1 MSTGVATGFPP
12 ACRRLTAPAAVAVQC
27 SVGRRACVAGSL
39 ARHRST
45 AAPTGARAVTSQGTA
60 HRRPQIGAFGWPTR
74 RHRAATNSGDRDHEA
89 HLPTEHPP
97 AQTQAWLHAPH
108 AHAGRSNHHQAAAGK
123 GPQAVDGLNNPEGGA
138 ELGSA
143 RPVAR
148 GPVVGRA
155 DAVGAHL
162 ADRGLRQGGGPPIVG
177 GPARRVPPPPMLP
190 SRLHRSNDIRAVLTG
205 RNVVHGADVV
215 VHATGR
221 TGSGDARGGG
231 PRRGTGL
238 DVTRVAV
245 VAGRKVG
252 GAVQRNRAKRRLR
265 AALAG
270 GTLPAG
276 LDVVVVARGGV
287 LTADFTSLQAELAG
301 LVKRAASRIPTP

>member
-97 AQTQAWLHAPH
+97 AQAQAWLHAPH

-148 GPVVGRA
+148 GSRCRAGGRSRRA
-155 DAVGAHL
+155 PCGPGA
-162 ADRGLRQGGGPPIVG
+162 APG
-177 GPARRVPPPPMLP
+177 RRA
-190 SRLHRSNDIRAVLTG
+190 SYR
-205 RNVVHGADVV
+205 
-215 VHATGR
+215 GR
-221 TGSGDARGGG
+221 TGTARAATAHAPFSTPPQQRHPGRAHGPERGARCGCGRPRHRADGIWRCSRRWTQARYRPRRDTGGGGGRAQGGWGRATQPGQAAPTGGPGGRNASCGARRGGCR
-231 PRRGTGL
+231 PRR
-238 DVTRVAV
+238 
-245 VAGRKVG
+245 
-252 GAVQRNRAKRRLR
+252 RADR
-265 AALAG
+265 
-270 GTLPAG
+270 
-276 LDVVVVARGGV
+276 
-287 LTADFTSLQAELAG
+287 
-301 LVKRAASRIPTP
+301 